1 MSGPSTALALAN
13 SSVARELYADMKHCL
28 ARVHVTIGAHCR
40 ARMIKLGAKIE
51 GLKAQ
56 IEAVHGELA
65 AAEQEFDDLLSVRYG
80 ARNARRAASCR

>member
-1 MSGPSTALALAN
+1 
-13 SSVARELYADMKHCL
+13 
-28 ARVHVTIGAHCR
+28 
-40 ARMIKLGAKIE
+40 MIKLGAKIE